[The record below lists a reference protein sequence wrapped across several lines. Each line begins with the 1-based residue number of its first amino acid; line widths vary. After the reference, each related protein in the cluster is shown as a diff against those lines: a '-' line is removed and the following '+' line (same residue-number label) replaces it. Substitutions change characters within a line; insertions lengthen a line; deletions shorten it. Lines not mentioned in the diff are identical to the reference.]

1 MQLNTDQKNTEYYF
15 QLLRIF
21 LNRHLFLGNS
31 KKLIN
36 LKIFF
41 RVSLFRPKIYPMNFY
56 IEYALTPSRSILFTF
71 AHDKRFY
78 HILVSYY
85 NKV

>member
-1 MQLNTDQKNTEYYF
+1 MQLNTDQKKTEYYF

-31 KKLIN
+31 KELIN

-41 RVSLFRPKIYPMNFY
+41 RIFLFRPKIYPMNFY
-56 IEYALTPSRSILFTF
+56 IEYAITPSQSILFTF

-78 HILVSYY
+78 QILVSYD